1 MQQKRSGTTFPRL
14 GIMGGGQLGRMMA
27 LAAIPMGISVRFL
40 SPTPAGPMRGLGEH
54 VIGDWKSK
62 EVLQDFATGCD
73 AITVESEWAP
83 AEYLLDH
90 LPQCP
95 PVWPHPDTLRLIR
108 DKGVQKKALRDA
120 GLPVPPFV
128 CCQTI
133 EEAKVAAADFGFPV
147 LLKRFLGSYD
157 GYGNATI
164 HTPEEIESAWPR
176 LSDENGLMVEAW
188 APFVREL
195 SVLIARRPGG
205 DNVVYPVAYTEQK
218 DHRCHAVVVPAA
230 VSEATAKLA
239 REIGLKAVETV
250 NGVGITAVE
259 LFELADGSIQVNE
272 LAPRPHNTGHYSIEG
287 CYASQFENHIR
298 AVLDLPLGNP
308 ALREPV
314 AVMINVLGHRD
325 GIPTTEGYRDAL
337 QVSGA
342 AVHLY
347 DKTGVRAKRKMG
359 HITTTGSD
367 ANEVR
372 ARAEQAA
379 SYIKL

>member
-1 MQQKRSGTTFPRL
+1 MQRSGTTFPRL

-54 VIGDWKSK
+54 VIGDWKSG
-62 EVLQDFATGCD
+62 EVLRDFAAGCD

-83 AEYLLDH
+83 AEYLIDR
-90 LPQCP
+90 LPECP
-95 PVWPHPDTLRLIR
+95 PIWPHPDTLRLIR
-108 DKGVQKKALRDA
+108 DKGIQKKALRDA

-133 EEAKVAAADFGFPV
+133 EAAKTAAADFGFPV

-157 GYGNATI
+157 GYGNATV
-164 HTPEEIESAWPR
+164 HSAEEIEEAWPR

-188 APFVREL
+188 VPFTREL
-195 SVLIARRPGG
+195 SVLIARRPLGAH
-205 DNVVYPVAYTEQK
+205 VVYPVAYTEQK
-218 DHRCHAVVVPAA
+218 DHRCHAVVVPAS
-230 VSEATAKLA
+230 VSEATAKQA
-239 REIGLKAVETV
+239 KEIGLKAVETV

-259 LFELADGSIQVNE
+259 LFELADGSILVNE

-287 CYASQFENHIR
+287 CYVSQFENHVR

-308 ALREPV
+308 ALREEA

-325 GIPTTEGYRDAL
+325 GTPSTTGYLQAL
-337 QVSGA
+337 EVPGA

-347 DKTGVRAKRKMG
+347 DKIDVRTKRKMG
-359 HITTTGSD
+359 HVTTTGMD
-367 ANEVR
+367 AQEAR
-372 ARAEQAA
+372 ARAEKAA
-379 SYIKL
+379 SYIQL